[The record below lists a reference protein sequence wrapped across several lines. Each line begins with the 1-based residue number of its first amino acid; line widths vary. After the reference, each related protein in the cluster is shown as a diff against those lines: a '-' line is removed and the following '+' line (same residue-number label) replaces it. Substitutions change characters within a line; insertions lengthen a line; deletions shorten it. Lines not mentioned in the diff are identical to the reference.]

1 MSLFAHRI
9 KNTFPMLQVKNL
21 KRTNYKRCRKMPY
34 SNAKLYL
41 KTNLFTWVLIE
52 WTVLFLGFP
61 EDFLLR
67 L

>member
-1 MSLFAHRI
+1 
-9 KNTFPMLQVKNL
+9 MLHIKNL
-21 KRTNYKRCRKMPY
+21 KRTNYKRCRKIPY

-61 EDFLLR
+61 EDFLLK